1 LPIANFLVLSK
12 GIGNRQLA
20 IGNDLRSSN
29 LTRRVVITGL
39 GLVTPVGNTVEDT
52 WTALMSGRSGADYI
66 KKFDAERFSVRFAC
80 EVKNFDPLTFIAK
93 KEARKMGAFIH
104 YAIAASI
111 EAMADSGIKLTPEG
125 KFPDD
130 ISENAG
136 TYISSGIGD
145 FWAIER
151 EHSKLLDDGPDRV
164 SPFFIVSA
172 IVNLAAG
179 QVSIRFGAKG
189 PNSATAT
196 ACAAGA
202 HAIGDSFKI
211 IQRADADIM
220 ICGGAESAITPM
232 SIAGFA
238 SMRALSTNNDDP
250 PHASRPF
257 ERDRDGFVIGE
268 GAGIMILE
276 ELESAK
282 RRGAKIYAE
291 IVGYGAAA
299 DAFHLTMPDETGSG
313 ARRVMQ
319 RCLKD
324 AGVRPE
330 QVGYI
335 NAHGTSTPY
344 NDKFETFAI
353 KATFGE
359 HAYKLAVSSTKSMT
373 GHLLGAAGGIES
385 VFSVLALQRNVL
397 PPTIN
402 YVNPDPECDLDYV
415 PNEPREARVD
425 YVLSNSFGFGGTN
438 AALLFKRYEE

>member
-1 LPIANFLVLSK
+1 MN
-12 GIGNRQLA
+12 GQ
-20 IGNDLRSSN
+20 
-29 LTRRVVITGL
+29 
-39 GLVTPVGNTVEDT
+39 
-52 WTALMSGRSGADYI
+52 SGVDYI
-66 KKFDAERFSVRFAC
+66 KKFDTEKFSVKFAA
-80 EVKNFDPLTFIAK
+80 EVKDFDPLKFIAK

-104 YAIAASI
+104 YAIAAAV
-111 EAMADSGIKLTPEG
+111 EAMADSGLALNEAG
-125 KFPDD
+125 RLPDN
-130 ISENAG
+130 IAEQAG

-151 EHSKLLDDGPDRV
+151 EHSKLLNEGPDRV

-179 QVSIRFGAKG
+179 QVSIRYGAKG

-196 ACAAGA
+196 ACSAGA

-211 IQRADADIM
+211 IQRGDADIM

-232 SIAGFA
+232 SVAGFA
-238 SMRALSTNNDDP
+238 SMRALSTRNDDP
-250 PHASRPF
+250 LHASRPF

-276 ELESAK
+276 ELEYAK
-282 RRGAKIYAE
+282 GRGARIYAE
-291 IVGYGAAA
+291 LVGYGMTA

-313 ARRVMQ
+313 AIRVMTKTI
-319 RCLKD
+319 RD
-324 AGVRPE
+324 AGIQPE
-330 QVGYI
+330 QVGYV

-344 NDKFETFAI
+344 NDKFETLAI
-353 KATFGE
+353 KKTFGD

-373 GHLLGAAGGIES
+373 GHLLGAAGGIEG
-385 VFSVLALQRNVL
+385 VFSVLSLHRRML

-415 PNEPREARVD
+415 PNVPRAAEVEYA
-425 YVLSNSFGFGGTN
+425 LSNSFGFGGTN
-438 AALLFKRYEE
+438 AALLFKRYAG

>member
-1 LPIANFLVLSK
+1 
-12 GIGNRQLA
+12 
-20 IGNDLRSSN
+20 

-39 GLVTPVGNTVEDT
+39 GLVTPVGNTVEET
-52 WTALMSGRSGADYI
+52 WTALMNGRSGADYI
-66 KKFDAERFSVRFAC
+66 KKFDAEKFSVKFAC

-111 EAMADSGIKLTPEG
+111 EAVADSGLKLTENG
-125 KFPDD
+125 KLPDD
-130 ISENAG
+130 IAENVG

-211 IQRADADIM
+211 IQRGDADIM

-232 SIAGFA
+232 SVAGFSA
-238 SMRALSTNNDDP
+238 MRALSTNNDDP
-250 PHASRPF
+250 IHASRPF

-291 IVGYGAAA
+291 IVGYGIAA

-319 RCLKD
+319 KTLKD
-324 AGVRPE
+324 AGIKPE

-344 NDKFETFAI
+344 NDKFETLAI
-353 KATFGE
+353 KETFGA

-373 GHLLGAAGGIES
+373 GHLLGAAGGIEGI
-385 VFSVLALQRNVL
+385 FCVLTLHHNVIA
-397 PPTIN
+397 PTIN

>member
-1 LPIANFLVLSK
+1 MA
-12 GIGNRQLA
+12 
-20 IGNDLRSSN
+20 
-29 LTRRVVITGL
+29 RRVVVTGL
-39 GLVTPVGNTVEDT
+39 GLITPIGNKVETT
-52 WTALMSGRSGADYI
+52 WAALMSGRNGVGPI
-66 KKFDAERFSVRFAC
+66 TKFDTEKFSVKFAA
-80 EVKNFDPLTFIAK
+80 EVKDFDPLKFIPK

-104 YAIAASI
+104 YAIAAAT
-111 EAMADSGIKLTPEG
+111 EAMADAGFQLTEAG
-125 KFPDD
+125 KFPAELA
-130 ISENAG
+130 ENAG

-179 QVSIRFGAKG
+179 QVSIRYGAKG

-196 ACAAGA
+196 ACSAGA

-211 IQRADADIM
+211 IQRGDADIM

-232 SIAGFA
+232 SVAGFA
-238 SMRALSTNNDDP
+238 SMRALSTRNDDP
-250 PHASRPF
+250 QHASRPF

-276 ELESAK
+276 ELEMAK
-282 RRGAKIYAE
+282 RRGARIYAE
-291 IVGYGAAA
+291 LVGYAMTA

-313 ARRVMQ
+313 AIRVMQ
-319 RCLKD
+319 KAVRD
-324 AGVRPE
+324 AGIQPE

-344 NDKFETFAI
+344 NDKFETLAI
-353 KATFGE
+353 KQTFGD

-373 GHLLGAAGGIES
+373 GHLLGAAGGIEG
-385 VFSVLALQRNVL
+385 VFSVLSLHRKVL

-402 YVNPDPECDLDYV
+402 YVNPDPDCDLDYV
-415 PNEPREARVD
+415 PNEPRQAEVEYA
-425 YVLSNSFGFGGTN
+425 LSNSFGFGGTN
-438 AALLFKRYEE
+438 AALLFKRYEG

>member
-1 LPIANFLVLSK
+1 MT
-12 GIGNRQLA
+12 R
-20 IGNDLRSSN
+20 RSLT

-66 KKFDAERFSVRFAC
+66 KRFDAEKFSVKFAC

-111 EAMADSGIKLTPEG
+111 EAMADSGLPLTEAGKL
-125 KFPDD
+125 PDD
-130 ISENAG
+130 ISENVG

-232 SIAGFA
+232 SVAGFSA
-238 SMRALSTNNDDP
+238 MRALSTNNDDP
-250 PHASRPF
+250 IHASRPF

-319 RCLKD
+319 RTLKD
-324 AGVRPE
+324 AGVTPD

-344 NDKFETFAI
+344 NDKFETLAI
-353 KATFGE
+353 KDTFGA

-373 GHLLGAAGGIES
+373 GHLLGAAGGIEGI
-385 VFSVLALQRNVL
+385 FCVLALHRNVI

-402 YVNPDPECDLDYV
+402 YVNPDPDCDLDYV
-415 PNEPREARVD
+415 PNEPREARVN

>member
-1 LPIANFLVLSK
+1 
-12 GIGNRQLA
+12 LA
-20 IGNDLRSSN
+20 
-29 LTRRVVITGL
+29 RRVVVTGL
-39 GLVTPVGNTVEDT
+39 GLITPVGNSVETT
-52 WTALMSGRSGADYI
+52 WSALMSGRSGVDYI
-66 KKFDAERFSVRFAC
+66 KKFETDRYSVKIAA
-80 EVKNFDPLTFIAK
+80 EVKDFDPLKFIAK

-104 YAIAASI
+104 YAIAAAT
-111 EAMADSGIKLTPEG
+111 EAMADSGFALTEAG
-125 KFPDD
+125 KFPADLA
-130 ISENAG
+130 ENAG

-151 EHSKLLDDGPDRV
+151 EHSKLIEGGPDRV

-179 QVSIRFGAKG
+179 QVSIRYGAKG

-196 ACAAGA
+196 ACSAGA

-211 IQRADADIM
+211 IQRGDADVM

-232 SIAGFA
+232 SVAGFA
-238 SMRALSTNNDDP
+238 SMRALSTRNDDP
-250 PHASRPF
+250 QHACRPF

-276 ELESAK
+276 ELELAR
-282 RRGAKIYAE
+282 RRGARIYAE
-291 IVGYGAAA
+291 LVGYGMTA

-313 ARRVMQ
+313 AIRVM
-319 RCLKD
+319 LKTIRD
-324 AGVRPE
+324 AGIEPE

-344 NDKFETFAI
+344 NDKFETLAI
-353 KATFGE
+353 RKTFGE
-359 HAYKLAVSSTKSMT
+359 HAYRLAVSSTKSMT
-373 GHLLGAAGGIES
+373 GHLLGAAGGIEG
-385 VFSVLALQRNVL
+385 VFSVLSLYRKIL

-402 YVNPDPECDLDYV
+402 YVNADPDCDLDYV
-415 PNEPREARVD
+415 PNHPRKAEVEYA
-425 YVLSNSFGFGGTN
+425 LSNSFGFGGTN

>member
-1 LPIANFLVLSK
+1 MN
-12 GIGNRQLA
+12 
-20 IGNDLRSSN
+20 
-29 LTRRVVITGL
+29 
-39 GLVTPVGNTVEDT
+39 
-52 WTALMSGRSGADYI
+52 GRSGADYI
-66 KKFDAERFSVRFAC
+66 KRFDTERFSVKFAA
-80 EVKNFDPLTFIAK
+80 EVKDFDPLKFIAK

-111 EAMADSGIKLTPEG
+111 EALADSGFPMTEEG

-130 ISENAG
+130 VAENAG

-151 EHSKLLDDGPDRV
+151 EHSKLLEGGPDRV

-211 IQRADADIM
+211 IQRGDADLM

-232 SIAGFA
+232 SVAGFA

-250 PHASRPF
+250 VHASRPF

-282 RRGAKIYAE
+282 NRGAKIYAE
-291 IVGYGAAA
+291 IAGYGIAA

-319 RCLKD
+319 RTLKD
-324 AGVRPE
+324 AKIKPE

-344 NDKFETFAI
+344 NDKFETLAI
-353 KATFGE
+353 KDTFGE

-373 GHLLGAAGGIES
+373 GHLLGAAGGIEG
-385 VFSVLALQRNVL
+385 VFSALAIQRKVL

-402 YVNPDPECDLDYV
+402 YFNPDPECDLDYV
-415 PNEPREARVD
+415 PNEPRPAEVE